1 MPKSF
6 YRTLLLA
13 KVHEEQNAFKRFLEV
28 SSGPVVE
35 RFADEYAL
43 RENIVRIL
51 EKDNCMS
58 TLQLFA
64 LLVYPCGTLARIS
77 DLLLHYLDHENLN
90 DEDFIMDCI
99 LAMADGCLDAL
110 HDMID
115 DE

>member
-1 MPKSF
+1 MSKSF

-43 RENIVRIL
+43 RESIVRIL
-51 EKDNCMS
+51 ENDKYLS

-64 LLVYPCGTLARIS
+64 LLVSPGGTLARIS
-77 DLLLHYLDHENLN
+77 DHLLLFLA
-90 DEDFIMDCI
+90 DEIIDDDFILEYI
-99 LAMADGCLDAL
+99 LAVADDCLDVL